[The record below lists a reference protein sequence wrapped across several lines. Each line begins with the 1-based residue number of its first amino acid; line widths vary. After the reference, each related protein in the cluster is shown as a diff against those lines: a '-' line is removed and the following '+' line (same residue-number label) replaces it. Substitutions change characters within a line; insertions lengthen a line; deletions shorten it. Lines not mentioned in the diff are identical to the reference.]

1 MELQVI
7 LRTKRSPPWAGD
19 PPVETL
25 AIADV
30 WIPPGEGKQDVA
42 QLLYALRGGARVM
55 LVVGQSPQQVQL
67 DLLGG
72 RVLFLQRLLK
82 QSLEVTG
89 LSAVLE
95 LLDVTVHTPLP
106 HLGTV
111 LVWDA
116 RTDQVL

>member
-1 MELQVI
+1 
-7 LRTKRSPPWAGD
+7 
-19 PPVETL
+19 
-25 AIADV
+25 
-30 WIPPGEGKQDVA
+30 
-42 QLLYALRGGARVM
+42 M

-72 RVLFLQRLLK
+72 RILFLQRLLK

-106 HLGTV
+106 HLIVNQHQPNYIPIYPRYSKIIGF
-111 LVWDA
+111 LFANSSYSWFYGSRGGFGENELKNSA
-116 RTDQVL
+116 AS

>member
-19 PPVETL
+19 PPAETL

-42 QLLYALRGGARVM
+42 QLLHALRGGARVM

-67 DLLGG
+67 NLLEAG
-72 RVLFLQRLLK
+72 FCF
-82 QSLEVTG
+82 S
-89 LSAVLE
+89 SAF
-95 LLDVTVHTPLP
+95 
-106 HLGTV
+106 
-111 LVWDA
+111 
-116 RTDQVL
+116 